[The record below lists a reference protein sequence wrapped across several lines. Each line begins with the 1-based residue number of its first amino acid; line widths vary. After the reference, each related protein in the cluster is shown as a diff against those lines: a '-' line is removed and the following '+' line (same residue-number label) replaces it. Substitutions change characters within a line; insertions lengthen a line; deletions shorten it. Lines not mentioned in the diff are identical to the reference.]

1 MQKLTTTTTTTTT
14 SYAIAEVDDPSE
26 LLAGILAPGE
36 EFGIADL
43 PRIKMPS
50 AGSTTFELPNG
61 SVGKTFEAIILHRQP
76 QRAFWAAEFSGEN
89 NPPDCSSRD
98 NLHGEGLYGIQD
110 GTASAANPTGTCKTC
125 PMAAWGSGKDGGQAC
140 RQLTQL
146 YLLMPEGL
154 LPTRFTLPPSS
165 YKVAQSYAVSLVAMG
180 VKGIHR
186 CTTKFSTVLEKS
198 SGGINYA
205 RLTLQMGEPLPQDV
219 AAKIDA
225 YRSQIVPA
233 VTGQAVE

>member
-1 MQKLTTTTTTTTT
+1 MQKLTTTTTTN
-14 SYAIAEVDDPSE
+14 YAIADVDDPAE
-26 LLAGILAPGE
+26 LLAGILTPGE
-36 EFGIADL
+36 EFGVADL

-50 AGSTTFELPNG
+50 AGSTTFELPDG
-61 SVGKTFEAIILHRQP
+61 TVSKAFEAIILHRQP

-110 GTASAANPTGTCKTC
+110 GTASAANPTGLCKGC

-146 YLLMPEGL
+146 FLLMPGAL

-165 YKVAQSYAVSLVAMG
+165 YKVAQTYALNLVAMG
-180 VKGIHR
+180 VRGLHR
-186 CTTKFSTVLEKS
+186 CTTRVSTVLEKS
-198 SGGINYA
+198 AGGISYA
-205 RLTLQMGEPLPQDV
+205 RLSLEMVEPLPADV
-219 AAKIDA
+219 AAKVDA
-225 YRSQIVPA
+225 YRQQIVPA
-233 VTGQAVE
+233 VTGQPVE